1 MSAAA
6 GIFAAAGEVQEQLTA
21 AGFRFC
27 FIGGLALQRWGE
39 PRYTQDVDLSLLC
52 PFGEEIAVARR
63 LFDLI
68 SARIPDAIAFSAQ
81 SRVFLARASDGTPVD
96 IAFAGIEFERR
107 CLERAT
113 RFDFGGASLTTCSA
127 EDLVVMKVFA
137 GRGKDWVDVE
147 AVLARQGEKLEFG
160 LVEGELEPLLRTK
173 EDMPALDRLR
183 LIKAKLA

>member
-6 GIFAAAGEVQEQLTA
+6 GIFAAAAEVQEKLSA

-27 FIGGLALQRWGE
+27 VIGGLALQRWGE

-52 PFGEEIAVARR
+52 PFGEEIAVAQR
-63 LFDLI
+63 LFALFG
-68 SARIPDAIAFSAQ
+68 ARIPDAVAFSEQ
-81 SRVFLARASDGTPVD
+81 SRVFLALASNGTPVD

-113 RFDFGGASLTTCSA
+113 GFDFGGATLTTCSA

-137 GRGKDWVDVE
+137 ARDQDWVDVK
-147 AVLARQGEKLEFG
+147 AVLARQGPALDFG
-160 LVEGELEPLLRTK
+160 LVEAELGPLLRVK
-173 EDMPALDRLR
+173 DQMASLERLR
-183 LIKAKLA
+183 ELSASAG